1 MHRQDIAA
9 ALTSANG
16 SGPEIPDFE
25 RDAQAIAAYEDA
37 KIRYERREAQDAE
50 AKARAAF
57 NKKRDVIRAE
67 IAVAASLLEEKQS
80 RAKKALENFAR
91 HYPNR
96 MDKNRPIKPGFWEN
110 LTSLGRARRM
120 YWRCINATEDAR
132 QAQTLRRRKEHDEE
146 ELEQQLK
153 RSLYLQ
159 EESIKKR
166 LESPEGI
173 AQFHARPGIAV
184 LWKRVEEI
192 NAERAAYAAR
202 LEKGDVSPQEQRD
215 REFAERKITQLEAP
229 FAGAS
234 IIRVSRY
241 GDFTYY
247 ILRDLEKRLY
257 RLSYDPRLEPLL
269 DTVFEVYRLA
279 DSYEAK
285 QSRAQDG
292 RPLSGLD
299 HYQLIL
305 KDEELARSEYRKQRN
320 ALRAPRTD
328 IPPITPANDQES
340 TLLDLLASLA
350 RTVVPAA
357 GHAMGQLTPIPP
369 PLDAVR
375 SPQAQPPA

>member
-1 MHRQDIAA
+1 M
-9 ALTSANG
+9 TSVHEG
-16 SGPEIPDFE
+16 SGPQIPDFE

-37 KIRYERREAQDAE
+37 KTRYERREAQDAE
-50 AKARAAF
+50 SKTRSVF
-57 NKKRDVIRAE
+57 NKKRDAIRAE

-80 RAKKALENFAR
+80 RAKKALETFAAHFPHR
-91 HYPNR
+91 VDR
-96 MDKNRPIKPGFWEN
+96 NRPIKPGFWEN
-110 LTSLGRARRM
+110 LSSLGRARRM
-120 YWRCINATEDAR
+120 YWRAVNAAEDAR

-159 EESIKKR
+159 EDSIKKR
-166 LESPEGI
+166 LQSPEGI
-173 AQFHARPGIAV
+173 AQFHARPGVAV

-202 LEKGDVSPQEQRD
+202 VEKGDVSPQEQRD
-215 REFAERKITQLEAP
+215 REFAERKIAQLEAP
-229 FAGAS
+229 FAGVS

-241 GDFTYY
+241 GDLTYFV
-247 ILRDLEKRLY
+247 LRDLEKRLY
-257 RLSYDPRLEPLL
+257 RLTYDPRLDPLI

-305 KDEELARSEYRKQRN
+305 KDDELARSEYRKQRN
-320 ALRAPRTD
+320 AMRAARIDILPMSPVDEAETALR
-328 IPPITPANDQES
+328 E
-340 TLLDLLASLA
+340 LLANLA

-369 PLDAVR
+369 ARDAVG
-375 SPQAQPPA
+375 ATPPEPAS